1 MQSTVTDT
9 VISVSNRSR
18 MVLSVIYFEILTH
31 NDKIKTSHTSI
42 EESAEG
48 CSMRRV
54 TEIQPVS
61 AIKLLVE
68 L

>member
-1 MQSTVTDT
+1 MC
-9 VISVSNRSR
+9 R
-18 MVLSVIYFEILTH
+18 FERNYKADGSEQLTTER
-31 NDKIKTSHTSI
+31 DMTQSI

-48 CSMRRV
+48 CSMRHV

>member
-1 MQSTVTDT
+1 MQSSEHSDRH
-9 VISVSNRSR
+9 SVSNRSR

>member
-1 MQSTVTDT
+1 MALGGEHT
-9 VISVSNRSR
+9 
-18 MVLSVIYFEILTH
+18 TH
-31 NDKIKTSHTSI
+31 NGTRYDTINIISI

-48 CSMRRV
+48 CSMRHV
-54 TEIQPVS
+54 TEIQSVS

>member
-1 MQSTVTDT
+1 MKKKKEHDFNDN
-9 VISVSNRSR
+9 VSERTHNC
-18 MVLSVIYFEILTH
+18 TH